1 MKFHIGRRGPKIPG
15 KKCCPFWV
23 KTLLWVLFVLIVLTA
38 FACVALQQTGFAD
51 VLKIAYKIQQQ
62 KSDEQILA
70 QLSKIMLLP
79 EDTKPTIKVITDA
92 QTLKN
97 DQPGFFTNAKNGDIL
112 IIYPDKA
119 IIFDASANKII
130 QVGPV
135 VTNPPTFA
143 LYNGTSSNKTLT
155 TYERKLLL
163 AVTNAQVKVRANA
176 VGNYDKTLIID
187 ITGKNA
193 SNIQTLA
200 DTLGATV
207 SGMPI
212 GETAPSGV
220 DFLIIIGNNG

>member
-1 MKFHIGRRGPKIPG
+1 MKFRIARRGPKIPG
-15 KKCCPFWV
+15 KKCCPFWA
-23 KTLLWVLFVLIVLTA
+23 KTLLWVLFVLIVLAA

-51 VLKIAYKIQQQ
+51 VLKIAYQMQQQ

-70 QLSKIMLLP
+70 QLRKIILLP
-79 EDTKPTIKVITDA
+79 EDTKPAIKVITDA
-92 QTLKN
+92 ETLKK
-97 DQPGFFTNAKNGDIL
+97 DQPGFFTNAKNGDML
-112 IIYPDKA
+112 IIYSDKA

-143 LYNGTSSNKTLT
+143 LYNGTASNKTLT

-176 VGNYDKTLIID
+176 AGNYDKTLIID

-193 SNIQTLA
+193 GNIQALA

-212 GETAPSGV
+212 GETTPSGV